1 MNKPIFF
8 LLLLLVFTVSSCN
21 PIPVQYSPLESRSVN
36 TDTDQS
42 VLVQVDYGEVTILN
56 SEDSHVY
63 VDGKVL
69 DGEELEYL
77 VDSSGEQIKIKVF
90 VNRGSA
96 KVPLQVI
103 VRVPQQMHAT
113 VETNTASVAAES
125 YLGDLAISSVAGNI
139 NVEEANGIL
148 TLHSNRGNITVK
160 ESAGQV
166 GIVGNYG
173 TLKTQNVSGELSVS
187 TIMGN
192 ILFDGI
198 VKDGDTVRLETD
210 HGPVTVNLNEDSSLA
225 VKVSSTSGDVACM
238 LPEIT
243 SAARTCTG
251 DLGSGAGS
259 LWIRT
264 VSGAVVIQMMP

>member
-1 MNKPIFF
+1 M
-8 LLLLLVFTVSSCN
+8 
-21 PIPVQYSPLESRSVN
+21 
-36 TDTDQS
+36 
-42 VLVQVDYGEVTILN
+42 
-56 SEDSHVY
+56 
-63 VDGKVL
+63 
-69 DGEELEYL
+69 
-77 VDSSGEQIKIKVF
+77 
-90 VNRGSA
+90 
-96 KVPLQVI
+96 
-103 VRVPQQMHAT
+103 
-113 VETNTASVAAES
+113 
-125 YLGDLAISSVAGNI
+125 
-139 NVEEANGIL
+139 EEANGIL

-210 HGPVTVNLNEDSSLA
+210 HGPVTVNLNENSSLA

-243 SAARTCTG
+243 SAARTWYRGFG
-251 DLGSGAGS
+251 DPV
-259 LWIRT
+259 RER
-264 VSGAVVIQMMP
+264 VVPYRQRCGRNSMMP